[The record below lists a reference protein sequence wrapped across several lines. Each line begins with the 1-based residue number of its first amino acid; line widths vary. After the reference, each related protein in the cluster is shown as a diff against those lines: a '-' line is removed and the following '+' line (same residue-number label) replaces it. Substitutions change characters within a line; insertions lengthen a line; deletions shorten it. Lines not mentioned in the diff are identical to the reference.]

1 MTRYITWGV
10 LGLIGAGA
18 FVLALGF
25 RTGARGQIGSA
36 ELPLVLSG
44 GLVLVALWGLATARA
59 EESFPPQWRPLAA
72 VTAAVAGFALL
83 VEPFG
88 LVPATLVSMTL
99 AYLGQRATDW
109 GLFALYTAGFAAALW
124 LIFIVGLG
132 LPVGAFGGR

>member
-1 MTRYITWGV
+1 MTKYLTWGL

-18 FVLALGF
+18 FVLATGF

-36 ELPLVLSG
+36 ELPLILSA
-44 GLVLVALWGLATARA
+44 GLVLVALWGLVAARGA
-59 EESFPPQWRPLAA
+59 PSHPPQWRPLG
-72 VTAAVAGFALL
+72 AVAASVLAFILL

-88 LVPATLVSMTL
+88 LVPAALASMTL

-109 GLFALYTAGFAAALW
+109 GLFALCALGFAGVLW